1 MIDAVQLMN
10 DLMRRK
16 CLGGV
21 QTNPDGSLKVFA
33 TSRITHRSVLFD
45 IDKDTSLED
54 VLNRIDTE
62 LR

>member
-33 TSRITHRSVLFD
+33 TSRITHKSVLFD
-45 IDKDTSLED
+45 IDKDTLLED
-54 VLNRIDTE
+54 VLNRIDE
-62 LR
+62 EIK

>member
-33 TSRITHRSVLFD
+33 TSRITKKSVLFD
-45 IDKDTSLED
+45 IDRDTPLEE
-54 VLNRIDTE
+54 VLNRIDE
-62 LR
+62 EVR

>member
-33 TSRITHRSVLFD
+33 TSRITKKSILFD
-45 IDKDTSLED
+45 IDRDASLED